1 MNKKKVLALMLTAAI
16 IVGNTG
22 YTIYAAETSDC
33 AKEEVIYIMTD
44 ASGSVK
50 TVDAVNIFGKGEV
63 TDYGDYSEVKM
74 LNSTGEI
81 EQSGDK
87 VSFTAD
93 QDKIYYQGTME
104 NAQIPWNIK
113 ITYKLDGK
121 EVAPEDLAGASGALT
136 IHVEITENDKCN
148 DTFYDN
154 YALQA
159 AFTLDTNKCE
169 NIVADGATLAN
180 VGADKQISYTVLPG
194 KGLSADITAD
204 VTDFEM
210 DAATINGVKLNLNVD
225 IDDDELMDQVDEI
238 MDAAKDLND
247 GASELSD
254 GSSDLLDGSDSLKDG
269 AQALFDG
276 ADSLDDGIGSLN
288 DGVTT
293 MQKALNKLNK
303 QSKNLTGGS
312 AKMQKALKKLQSQLT
327 PVTLSTESLTQLT
340 ESSTAI
346 KKGINDAYKGAAA
359 LSKSLSYDSYK
370 ATMKANGLDMDQLQ
384 AGNTKAINSLSSQIK
399 DLSASIAQL
408 KSVPGYESS
417 QEYQTQVAQL
427 QAQVDSLTEIVTLLQ
442 GYNGA
447 ISGTSQYLDAA
458 GKGASDLEAGLK
470 ELNTSYKQ
478 FDEAINSLAD
488 GLSGLAVNVSA
499 LKTGVDQI
507 VDSYETLDTGINDY
521 TDGVASIVAAY
532 QQIAD
537 GTGTLVDGSN
547 QLLDGSKTLKDGTAD
562 LYDGALKLDDGIN
575 ELSDGT
581 QEFYD
586 QTSDMDEKVQDKIDT
601 MLDSLSGSDDEIV
614 SFVSNKNTNVQS
626 VQFVIKT
633 DAIEKAEVEQV
644 TEETTEKLSFWEKLV
659 NLFKF

>member
-74 LNSTGEI
+74 LNSTDAI

-121 EVAPEDLAGASGALT
+121 EVAPEDLAGASGVLT

-148 DTFYDN
+148 DTFYEN
-154 YALQA
+154 YALQT

-225 IDDDELMDQVDEI
+225 IDDDELMDQVVEI

-254 GSSDLLDGSDSLKDG
+254 GSSDLLDGSDSLMDG

-276 ADSLDDGIGSLN
+276 ADSLDDGISSLN
-288 DGVTT
+288 EGVTT
-293 MQKALNKLNK
+293 KQKTLNKLNK
-303 QSKNLTGGS
+303 
-312 AKMQKALKKLQSQLT
+312 QSQLT

-340 ESSTAI
+340 ESSAAI
-346 KKGINDAYKGAAA
+346 KKGINDAYKGAIA
-359 LSKSLSYDSYK
+359 LNKSLSYDSYK

-408 KSVPGYESS
+408 KSIPGYESS
-417 QEYQTQVAQL
+417 KEYQTQVAQL

-442 GYNGA
+442 GNNGA

-458 GKGASDLEAGLK
+458 GKGASDLESGLK
-470 ELNTSYKQ
+470 ELNTSSKQ
-478 FDEAINSLAD
+478 FDEAINTLAD

-537 GTGTLVDGSN
+537 GTGTLVDGSS
-547 QLLDGSKTLKDGTAD
+547 QLLDGSKSLKDGTSD
-562 LYDGALKLDDGIN
+562 LYDGALKLDNGIK

-586 QTSDMDEKVQDKIDT
+586 QTSDMDEKVQDKLDT

-614 SFVSNKNTNVQS
+614 SFVSDKNTNVQS

-644 TEETTEKLSFWEKLV
+644 TEETTEKLSLWEKLA